1 MLGYRQED
9 RWIVEKMAED
19 LDGRLDPVM
28 RGFER
33 ALVIG
38 GLSAMAKKLE
48 ARGITVTIADPSA
61 AIVSQ
66 VGGIACDEDRLPF
79 ADRSFDLV
87 IAVGTLDTVDDLPG
101 ALVLIRRI
109 LKSGGLFLASMSGAG
124 SLASLRATLQPL
136 SAAGRFHPQID
147 VRSAG
152 DLLARAGFA
161 LPVADSET
169 INVRYRSGARLF
181 SDLRASG
188 LGNVLAEQ
196 HALERKA
203 ANEIRSDA
211 PLEAE
216 FAILT
221 LTGWAPET

>member
-1 MLGYRQED
+1 MLAYRQED

-28 RGFER
+28 RSFGR

-38 GLSAMAKKLE
+38 GLGGMTKRLE
-48 ARGITVTIADPSA
+48 ARGIEVTTADPSVA
-61 AIVSQ
+61 VASRFAGV
-66 VGGIACDEDRLPF
+66 ACDEDRLPF
-79 ADRSFDLV
+79 ANRSFDLV

-109 LKSGGLFLASMSGAG
+109 LKSGGLFLASLSGAG
-124 SLASLRATLQPL
+124 SLAGLRAALQPL
-136 SAAGRFHPQID
+136 SAAARFHPQID

-161 LPVADSET
+161 LPVADSE
-169 INVRYRSGARLF
+169 IVDVRYRSGVRLF
-181 SDLRASG
+181 SDLRANG

-196 HALERKA
+196 HALERAAAKA
-203 ANEIRSDA
+203 IGSDA

-221 LTGWAPET
+221 LTGWAPDA